1 MNENF
6 TGRELREFITDNK
19 IKIAMSEKQSDMI
32 VEQIHQE
39 VVGLCI
45 KDNNLYLTS
54 YDQEGFHES
63 LITTDALIDL
73 ACKTNYKKL
82 VDAKQR
88 LDSSISSISEYCK
101 NLQDVC
107 VLTNKEQQMDAA
119 YVQTDKAIALQ
130 KCINSYSDVKSKIR

>member
-19 IKIAMSEKQSDMI
+19 IKIAMSEKQSNMI

-39 VVGLCI
+39 GFCLCI
-45 KDNNLYLTS
+45 KDNNLYITS

-82 VDAKQR
+82 ADAKQR

-107 VLTNKEQQMDAA
+107 VLTDKEQQMDAA

>member
-6 TGRELREFITDNK
+6 IGRELREFITDNK

-39 VVGLCI
+39 GFGLCI

-82 VDAKQR
+82 ADAKQR

>member
-39 VVGLCI
+39 GFGLCI

-54 YDQEGFHES
+54 YDQEG
-63 LITTDALIDL
+63 L
-73 ACKTNYKKL
+73 
-82 VDAKQR
+82 
-88 LDSSISSISEYCK
+88 
-101 NLQDVC
+101 
-107 VLTNKEQQMDAA
+107 
-119 YVQTDKAIALQ
+119 
-130 KCINSYSDVKSKIR
+130 

>member
-39 VVGLCI
+39 GFSLCI
-45 KDNNLYLTS
+45 KDNNLHLTS

-82 VDAKQR
+82 ADAKQR

-107 VLTNKEQQMDAA
+107 VLTNREQQMDAT
-119 YVQTDKAIALQ
+119 YIQTDKAIALQ
-130 KCINSYSDVKSKIR
+130 ECINSYSDVKSKIR

>member
-39 VVGLCI
+39 GFGLCI

-107 VLTNKEQQMDAA
+107 VLTNKEQQMNAA

>member
-39 VVGLCI
+39 GFGLCI

-73 ACKTNYKKL
+73 ACKTNYKKSA
-82 VDAKQR
+82 DAKQR

>member
-39 VVGLCI
+39 GFGLCI

-130 KCINSYSDVKSKIR
+130 N

>member
-39 VVGLCI
+39 GFGLCI

-82 VDAKQR
+82 ADARQR

>member
-39 VVGLCI
+39 GFGLCI

-82 VDAKQR
+82 ADAKQR
-88 LDSSISSISEYCK
+88 LDSLISSISEYCK

>member
-39 VVGLCI
+39 GFDLCI

>member
-39 VVGLCI
+39 GFGLCI

-54 YDQEGFHES
+54 YDQKGFHES

>member
-19 IKIAMSEKQSDMI
+19 LKIAMSEKQSDMI

-39 VVGLCI
+39 GFGLCI

>member
-39 VVGLCI
+39 GFGLCI

-107 VLTNKEQQMDAA
+107 MLTNKEQQMDAA

>member
-19 IKIAMSEKQSDMI
+19 IKIAMSEKQSDMLI
-32 VEQIHQE
+32 EQIHQE
-39 VVGLCI
+39 GFGLCI

-82 VDAKQR
+82 ADAKQR
-88 LDSSISSISEYCK
+88 LDSSISSLSEYCK

-130 KCINSYSDVKSKIR
+130 KCINSYSYVKSKIR

>member
-39 VVGLCI
+39 GFGLCI

-54 YDQEGFHES
+54 YDQEGFHKS

-82 VDAKQR
+82 ADAKQR

>member
-39 VVGLCI
+39 GFGLCI

-82 VDAKQR
+82 ADAKQR

>member
-6 TGRELREFITDNK
+6 TGRELREFIIDNK
-19 IKIAMSEKQSDMI
+19 IKIAMSEKQSNMI

-39 VVGLCI
+39 GFSLCI
-45 KDNNLYLTS
+45 KDNNLYITS

-82 VDAKQR
+82 ADAKQR

-107 VLTNKEQQMDAA
+107 VLTDKEQQMDAA

>member
-32 VEQIHQE
+32 IEQIHQE
-39 VVGLCI
+39 GFGLCI

>member
-19 IKIAMSEKQSDMI
+19 IKIAMSEKQSDMLI
-32 VEQIHQE
+32 EQIHQE
-39 VVGLCI
+39 GFGLCI

-82 VDAKQR
+82 ADAKQR
-88 LDSSISSISEYCK
+88 LDSSISSLSEYCK

>member
-1 MNENF
+1 MNEHF
-6 TGRELREFITDNK
+6 TGRELRAFITDNK

-39 VVGLCI
+39 GFGLCI

-119 YVQTDKAIALQ
+119 YVQTDKAVALQ

>member
-39 VVGLCI
+39 GFGLCI

>member
-39 VVGLCI
+39 GFGLCI

-82 VDAKQR
+82 ADAKQR

-107 VLTNKEQQMDAA
+107 VLTNKKQQMDAA

>member
-19 IKIAMSEKQSDMI
+19 IKISMSEKQSDMI

-39 VVGLCI
+39 GFGLCI

-82 VDAKQR
+82 ADAKQR

-107 VLTNKEQQMDAA
+107 VLTSKEQQMDAA

>member
-19 IKIAMSEKQSDMI
+19 IKIAMSEKQSDML

-39 VVGLCI
+39 GFGLCI

-82 VDAKQR
+82 ADAKQR

>member
-39 VVGLCI
+39 GFGLCI

-54 YDQEGFHES
+54 YDQECFHES

-82 VDAKQR
+82 ADAKQR